1 MSTVIDN
8 FILEFPA
15 THLLWIETIMIQELR
30 NGLLG
35 ACLLIFTSSSVSMA
49 ANWEVGLSRVDI
61 TPTMPLRLSG
71 YGSRTK
77 PSEGVDTPLN
87 VRCMAM
93 RTAGQ
98 EGSEAG
104 KIHLLLS
111 VDTIGFPGVL
121 TSEILKLVQKKHPVS
136 RERFVICGTHTHT
149 APHIPRGL
157 INLFSI
163 PVTKQEDKNL
173 AAYTNTVR
181 DQCVAAVD
189 LAIASL
195 KPARIFNSIGEVTF
209 ADNRRVIKD
218 GVWRGFG
225 VNPSGPVDHTLP
237 VLKITSPDGKS
248 IHGLIFNY
256 ACHCTTFGGNHNR
269 INGDWAGFAA
279 RKLEKEHPGI
289 VALCTIGC
297 GADANPPR
305 DPKKAMEYCQIE
317 GEEIAEEI
325 HDLLKKKW
333 SEITAPSTPHFG
345 FAGLPIDRPSVADMQ
360 KALKSPRLQVR
371 NHARVMLDIYKKKG
385 RMAESYPMP
394 IQTWRFGDQFTM
406 IFLGGEVCV
415 DYALRIKK
423 EFGANTW
430 VTAYANDVFAYVAPE
445 RMRKEGGYEVD
456 FSMIY
461 YLQPGRWSSG
471 TEEVIMKRIH
481 ELYEGKNL
489 DEPLSLEES
498 LKSFTVPKGYHVEV
512 VAAEP
517 LIVDPVNFAVGADG
531 RLWVAE
537 MSDYPRGKR
546 DQQLPKEKRKTFWDG
561 PADGKIKVL
570 SDTNGDGK
578 YDKAVVFAK
587 DLGFP
592 NGVYPWNGGVLV
604 TVAPDIIFLKDTT
617 GDGKADHRELL
628 YTGFA
633 EDNPQHRISG
643 FSYALNHSLHLGNG
657 HAGGVVTCLKTGDKI
672 NMSGRDVCV
681 YPDSGKLE
689 TVSGSS
695 QYGRCRDDFGNWF
708 GNSNSTPVYQYVI
721 EDRDLKRNPFVASPS
736 PRNILIKPAIAPP
749 VYPTSR
755 TADRFN
761 DLWAANRFTSACS
774 PWFFRDSI
782 WGKEAHSSVFI
793 CEPVHNLV
801 SRVVVEYPGITATV
815 HRAEGEEKSEVFCS
829 TDSWSRPSW
838 IITGPDSSLWIAD
851 MYRRVIEHPQW
862 IPEAWQ
868 ERVDLYAGSDKGRI
882 YRLVKD
888 SVGTKPIPNLKK
900 MTDEQLVAQLL
911 QPNGWLRD
919 TAQRLLIERKL
930 DPKSKAFSLLVAQ
943 LKKTDTSVESRIQS
957 LWTATIL
964 SPKLRKQKEIR
975 ELFLKSDQIDLVRH
989 GVKVFGA
996 VPAEPKDD
1004 SLEQLASHENIRVRY
1019 ELALAI
1025 GNAPVDSRRA
1035 ILSQLAA
1042 HDAADPWMRAAIL
1055 SSSVGVA
1062 GQILV
1067 DLFNNQLNQQ
1077 GRVQITEALIA
1088 TALGNDFETHLKT
1101 LLSLFAT
1108 PKVQTWQL
1116 SALRTLLD
1124 SLDRKKA
1131 WLTKLMARDDAELQR
1146 AIKKLNPLFEE
1157 ARHLASGENSV
1168 SAQTIPNRLRALHLL
1183 GRGITHRQEDIELL
1197 SQFLT
1202 AAESPELQIAAIES
1216 LQRLGRLQEIIEGLP
1231 NLASQPHQTAQAV
1244 LLSNT
1249 QGVKLLL
1256 AALTKK
1262 ELNPADLS
1270 AASRS
1275 MLIVHKDAAIRK
1287 QAQQLLSSSPNEKRA
1302 DVLQKFEKARTLA
1315 GDVAHGQEIFKKQCA
1330 NCHKHQNIG
1339 TEFGPKLSALQDKS
1353 VSFLF
1358 PAILDPNRSVDA
1370 RYRSWTAV
1378 TKQGKQVVGMI
1389 AEETATSI
1397 TIAQADGRKITILRN
1412 DLEFLKSSTLSFMP
1426 EGLEKDITPQDLAD
1440 VMSFIRK
1447 N

>member
-1 MSTVIDN
+1 MT
-8 FILEFPA
+8 P
-15 THLLWIETIMIQELR
+15 MIHQLR
-30 NGLLG
+30 NGLFA
-35 ACLLIFTSSSVSMA
+35 ACLLLVVCPTMSRA
-49 ANWEVGLSRVDI
+49 ANWDVGMSRVDI
-61 TPTMPLRLSG
+61 TPKKPLRLSG

-77 PSEGVDTPLN
+77 PSTGIDTPLN

-98 EGSEAG
+98 NGSKAG

-121 TSEILKLVQKKHPVS
+121 TSEILKLVQKKHPIS
-136 RERFVICGTHTHT
+136 RERFVICSTHTHT
-149 APHIPRGL
+149 SPHIPRGL
-157 INLFSI
+157 VNLFSV
-163 PVTKQEDKNL
+163 PLTKQEDANL
-173 AAYTNTVR
+173 KEYSDFVR
-181 DQCVAAVD
+181 DQCALAVD
-189 LAIASL
+189 EAIVSL
-195 KPARIFNSIGEVTF
+195 KPARIFHSVGEVTF

-218 GVWRGFG
+218 GIWRGFG
-225 VNPSGPVDHTLP
+225 VNPNGPVDHTLP
-237 VLKITSPDGKS
+237 VLKITAPDGKS
-248 IHGLIFNY
+248 IRGLIFNY
-256 ACHCTTFGGNHNR
+256 ACHCTTFGGEHNR

-305 DPKKAMEYCQIE
+305 DPKKAMAYCQIE

-333 SEITAPSTPHFG
+333 SEITAPPTPHFG
-345 FAGLPIDRPSVADMQ
+345 FAGLPIDRPSVEEMR
-360 KALKSPRLQVR
+360 KALKSPRPQVR
-371 NHARVMLDIYKKKG
+371 NHARAMLEIHRIKG
-385 RMAESYPMP
+385 RMPESYPMP

-430 VTAYANDVFAYVAPE
+430 VTAYANDVFAYVASE

-456 FSMIY
+456 YSMIY

-489 DEPLSLEES
+489 NEPLSLEQS

-517 LIVDPVNFAVGADG
+517 LVVDPVNFAVGADG

-570 SDTNGDGK
+570 SDTDGDGK

-592 NGVYPWNGGVLV
+592 NGVFPWNGGVLV
-604 TVAPDIIFLKDTT
+604 TVAPDVLFLKDTD
-617 GDGKADHRELL
+617 GDGKADHREVL
-628 YTGFA
+628 YTGFQV
-633 EDNPQHRISG
+633 DNPQHRICG
-643 FSYALNHSLHLGNG
+643 FTYGLNHSLYLGNG
-657 HAGGVVTCLKTGDKI
+657 HAGGVVTCLKTGEKV
-672 NMSGRDVCV
+672 NMSGRDVCI

-695 QYGRCRDDFGNWF
+695 QYGRCRDDFDNWF
-708 GNSNSTPVYQYVI
+708 GNSNSVPLYQYVI

-736 PRNILIKPAIAPP
+736 PRNILIKPDFAPP

-761 DLWAANRFTSACS
+761 DLFAANRFTSACS
-774 PWFFRDSI
+774 PRFFRDPSM
-782 WGKEAHSSVFI
+782 GEEMNKSVFI

-801 SRVVVEYPGITATV
+801 SRVVVEYPGILATA
-815 HRAEGEEKSEVFCS
+815 HRAKGEEKSEVFCS
-829 TDSWSRPSW
+829 TDSWCRPSW

-888 SVGTKPIPNLKK
+888 SVGTKPIPNLTK

-930 DPKSKAFSLLVAQ
+930 DPQSKAFSLLVAQ
-943 LKKTDTSVESRIQS
+943 LKNTDASVEGRIQS

-964 SPKLRKQKEIR
+964 SPELRKQKEIR
-975 ELFLKSDQIDLVRH
+975 DLFLKSDQIDLVRH

-996 VPAEPKDD
+996 TPAEPKDD

-1025 GNAPVDSRRA
+1025 GNAPVEDRRT

-1042 HDAADPWMRAAIL
+1042 HDAGDPWMRAAIL

-1062 GQILV
+1062 DQILV
-1067 DLFNNQLNQQ
+1067 DLFKNGAQQQ
-1077 GRVQITEALIA
+1077 GRTQMTEALIA

-1124 SLDRKKA
+1124 SLEPKRI
-1131 WLTKLMARDDAELQR
+1131 WLTKLMARDDAELHA
-1146 AIKKLNPLFEE
+1146 AIKKLAPIFEQ
-1157 ARHLASGENSV
+1157 ARRLAVGEDSV
-1168 SAQTIPNRLRALHLL
+1168 FPATVSNRVTALRLL
-1183 GRGITHRQEDIELL
+1183 GRDISQQNEDIELL
-1197 SQFLT
+1197 TQFLT
-1202 AAESPELQIAAIES
+1202 ATEPPELQIAAVES
-1216 LQRLGRLQEIIEGLP
+1216 LQNLEQLQKIIEALP

-1244 LLSNT
+1244 LLSSK
-1249 QGVKLLL
+1249 QGG
-1256 AALTKK
+1256 T
-1262 ELNPADLS
+1262 
-1270 AASRS
+1270 
-1275 MLIVHKDAAIRK
+1275 
-1287 QAQQLLSSSPNEKRA
+1287 
-1302 DVLQKFEKARTLA
+1302 VLFSDSITYLFNGFTGGCKT
-1315 GDVAHGQEIFKKQCA
+1315 VAF
-1330 NCHKHQNIG
+1330 
-1339 TEFGPKLSALQDKS
+1339 TEFSIKKC
-1353 VSFLF
+1353 
-1358 PAILDPNRSVDA
+1358 
-1370 RYRSWTAV
+1370 YH
-1378 TKQGKQVVGMI
+1378 
-1389 AEETATSI
+1389 SI
-1397 TIAQADGRKITILRN
+1397 TLFVLLR
-1412 DLEFLKSSTLSFMP
+1412 
-1426 EGLEKDITPQDLAD
+1426 
-1440 VMSFIRK
+1440 IRMFFAFTHF
-1447 N
+1447 